1 MYILKI
7 IIRKILT
14 SLGNTLECMFN
25 SIAGVL
31 LEEFYSFALV
41 SSHSFIKP
49 SKCGSSTFKTTFF
62 SESYFRI
69 FLQTFLNLIIFQNF
83 NNLSKKITVCSTS
96 EQDKLSVAFKTDI
109 VSLQEVLNNGTLFT
123 VPLI

>member
-7 IIRKILT
+7 INRKILT

-31 LEEFYSFALV
+31 LEEFYSFAF